1 MPPISRRN
9 SLLLGFAFAF
19 ANHNFP
25 EAFAN
30 DEVAAEIAK
39 FTGGQRP
46 EQGKISLDLPDIAE
60 NGNSVPLT
68 VRVDS
73 PMTAGDHV
81 TDVLIV
87 ADHNPRPI
95 VASFQFTPLAG
106 RAEAATRIRLAATQ
120 NVVAIAKTNTG
131 ALFTSRKLV
140 KVTIGGCGG

>member
-9 SLLLGFAFAF
+9 SLLLGFAFAL
-19 ANHNFP
+19 ANHDLP

-30 DEVAAEIAK
+30 DEAAAEIAK

-68 VRVDS
+68 VRADS
-73 PMTAGDHV
+73 PMTASDYI
-81 TDVLIV
+81 TDVLVV
-87 ADHNPRPI
+87 ADRNPRPI
-95 VASFQFTPLAG
+95 VAIFQFTPLSG
-106 RAEAATRIRLAATQ
+106 RAEAATRIRLATTQ

>member
-1 MPPISRRN
+1 MPAISRRN
-9 SLLLGFAFAF
+9 SLLLGFAFAL
-19 ANHNFP
+19 ANHDLP

-30 DEVAAEIAK
+30 DEAAAEIAK

-46 EQGKISLDLPDIAE
+46 EQSKISLELPDIAE

-68 VRVDS
+68 VKVDS

-81 TDVLIV
+81 TDVLVV
-87 ADHNPRPI
+87 ADRNPRPI
-95 VASFQFTPLAG
+95 VAVFQFTPLAG

-120 NVVAIAKTNTG
+120 NIVAIAKTNTG
-131 ALFTSRKLV
+131 LLFSDQRLV

>member
-1 MPPISRRN
+1 MPIISRRDT
-9 SLLLGFAFAF
+9 LLLGLAFTF
-19 ANHNFP
+19 ANYNLS

-30 DEVAAEIAK
+30 DEAAAEIAK

-68 VRVDS
+68 VRADS
-73 PMTAGDHV
+73 PMTASDYI
-81 TDVLIV
+81 TDVLVV
-87 ADHNPRPI
+87 ADRNPRPI
-95 VASFQFTPLAG
+95 VAIFQFTPLPG

-120 NVVAIAKTNTG
+120 NIVAIAKTNTG
-131 ALFTSRKLV
+131 ALFAGQKLV